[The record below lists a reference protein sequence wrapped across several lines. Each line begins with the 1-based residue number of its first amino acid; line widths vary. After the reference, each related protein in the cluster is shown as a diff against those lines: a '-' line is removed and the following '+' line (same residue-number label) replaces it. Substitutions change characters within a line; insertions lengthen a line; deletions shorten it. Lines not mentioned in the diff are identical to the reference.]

1 MNKLLREL
9 ADGDRGTIRVLLS
22 SCSRGV
28 TAKGA
33 PYLSFTLQDK
43 SGTMDAKYW
52 NVSEE
57 ELDRY
62 VPGMIAD
69 VSGDVLSHNH
79 QLQFR
84 VKQMMI
90 VDEDV
95 SVYDFVQEGPIPAEQ
110 MKREIEQTLSSIC
123 NDTMVLIVQ
132 AVYERYAHEFF
143 EYPAATRNH
152 HDFVGGL
159 ATHTIGMLR
168 LASAIADQYPLL
180 NRDLL
185 LSGVFLH
192 DMGKIKEFSAPVVP
206 SYTTP
211 GKLLG
216 HISIFQAELTKI
228 AAQLGVEDSEEV
240 MLLRHMVLS
249 HHGVHEYGSPV
260 LPMIPE
266 AEVLHLIDNLDARMN
281 TIQKALEVTETG
293 AFTQRIFALE
303 NRSFYKSTLSAEDE
317 DQE

>member
-1 MNKLLREL
+1 MNKLLRDL
-9 ADGDRGTIRVLLS
+9 TDGERTTIRVLLS
-22 SCSRGV
+22 SRSRGV

-33 PYLSFTLQDK
+33 PYLSFVLQDK

-52 NVSEE
+52 NVPESAL
-57 ELDRY
+57 ELY
-62 VPGMIAD
+62 QAGMIVDA
-69 VSGDVLSHNH
+69 SGDVLSHNH

-84 VKQMMI
+84 IKQLDI
-90 VDEDV
+90 VEETV
-95 SVYDFVQEGPIPAEQ
+95 EARSFAQEGPLPVEVLRERIEACLGNIQNENL
-110 MKREIEQTLSSIC
+110 KR
-123 NDTMVLIVQ
+123 LID
-132 AVYERYAHEFF
+132 AVYEKYRSDFY
-143 EYPAATRNH
+143 EYPAATKNH

-159 ATHTIGMLR
+159 ATHVLGMLD
-168 LASAIADQYPLL
+168 LAEMLAAQYPIL

-185 LSGVFLH
+185 VSGVFLH
-192 DMGKIKEFSAPVVP
+192 DLGKIKEFSAPVVP

-228 AAQLGVEDSEEV
+228 AAELGAEDSEEV
-240 MLLRHMVLS
+240 LLLRHMILS

-281 TIQKALEVTETG
+281 TIQKALDITEEG

-303 NRSFYKSTLSAEDE
+303 NRSFYKSTLSADE
-317 DQE
+317 EG